1 MGSLLY
7 FCKSKCDM
15 RGNDGK
21 PIFSVG
27 GFFAK
32 GLKVALLFELG
43 SLVVSYA
50 FYRKLNTNQG

>member
-1 MGSLLY
+1 
-7 FCKSKCDM
+7 M

-43 SLVVSYA
+43 GLVVSYA